1 MYSAHRHRSCGVD
14 ADLES
19 QRERLGSA
27 DPILRLCLFLIS
39 FLQMNYEVTDF
50 DATQPQEHTA
60 VKDTLNALLS
70 TKYVRIF
77 PSCTYA
83 NDPNTAHL
91 GQAASQA
98 THLVC
103 RQRYCGCLRENV
115 SSY

>member
-1 MYSAHRHRSCGVD
+1 MRRRCFWSFLLVHILVYSAHRHRSCGVD

-19 QRERLGSA
+19 QRESLGSA
-27 DPILRLCLFLIS
+27 DPILR
-39 FLQMNYEVTDF
+39 
-50 DATQPQEHTA
+50 
-60 VKDTLNALLS
+60 LLS

-115 SSY
+115 SLY